1 MSQFKQKEVSTPKIQ
16 NTSVAEYPK
25 FISNSPCAEDLF
37 EGKAHQKIAQNIAN
51 ILENN
56 RDCHIIGIEGEW
68 GSGKSNLV
76 KLVEKAIRQIV
87 LESKSKPKYHF
98 FLYDAWGFQNDF
110 QRRSILENLTVY
122 LVDNE
127 KLLDSGKWNGKLL
140 KLLSRKR
147 NVGSKVVKEL
157 NALSKIGSVTALLF
171 PVYIAIY
178 NLIPENWKKIRFLYL
193 AVIFIASLAF
203 IIILQISDMKKY
215 GQTISF
221 ANILHDLFYS
231 FLDYTENKDN
241 VEQAIK
247 YETIYESEPSSRDFK
262 NWMQEIDKDLSNKHK
277 LIIIFD
283 NMDRLPAKK
292 VQELWSAINSFFSE
306 QIYDNIKVII
316 PFDRN
321 HIRSAFK
328 GENIEKICDPN
339 SEDNFY
345 GDDFIDKTFNIVFR
359 VSPPT
364 MTNWQKYFTD
374 KWHEAFG
381 TDVDGSVLQIYD
393 LLSKNQTPRK
403 IIAFINEFVEI
414 KLLFE
419 TSIPDKYIA
428 LFIFGKA
435 EIQKNPSTE
444 ILSPSYLGAL
454 DFLYKDDEQLPKYIS
469 ALYYQLSPENALDI
483 IYTEKIKKALD
494 NKNSDE
500 ILGIKKL
507 SIFYNL
513 LRNAI
518 TRMSNIPNAIIALNE
533 CFGEETDAEQ
543 QQIWDCFYKKATK
556 AEDSLQEYQ
565 KVLVQKISQKD
576 SYLKKIIHDFYST
589 QNFST
594 IEYYKSIKELSD
606 LPGIDLG
613 KYLYEKEVEPQDY
626 IAFVEEAKDSYE
638 NFKIKCSSQKLDD
651 YLSTLTIEQLKSL
664 SALQFAKYQYDDL
677 PKYMDSLKKLV
688 DQNSADKQN
697 MAILFERLKEI
708 QRPIEKKIPDN
719 ILYSL
724 FQKAKP
730 EENFYYD
737 LICMRFARGTSLSSS
752 NDSLFNSVF
761 NSQDEEII
769 ARVSERLEYYATYG
783 EILINLK
790 IMGRYP
796 LYKACAKELTEKRF
810 GQSTASIAEL
820 LKNYKDIK
828 TNLDIN
834 ADILIN
840 RFNGWAKFAQTE
852 VTLDNISKI
861 PVDFFEDA
869 KTIKNNLTSHCKKIA
884 DEYLAQERTVDE
896 WKDIL
901 RGEKYECKLLLAVEA
916 RNESCFR
923 AFKRLLTEYAENPA
937 VPLSKDLC
945 QKIIDLALKNDRQL
959 KVAFNDV
966 RDVFCAG
973 RGTMTPELFSFFG
986 DWLFSYADLDRKEI
1000 ARTIFT
1006 PQVLDNSG
1014 NIEFILSHQ
1023 EKMIKIIEVSDEE
1036 GIDFKNTFS
1045 DIVKRKYADNQ
1056 EVIKFAESIG
1066 ITIQSIENEAEDA

>member
-1 MSQFKQKEVSTPKIQ
+1 MNQFKQEEVGILKIQ

-37 EGKAHQKIAQNIAN
+37 EGKAHQNIAQSIAN
-51 ILENN
+51 ILKNN
-56 RDCHIIGIEGEW
+56 KDCHIIGIEGEW

-76 KLVEKAIRQIV
+76 KLVEKDIEQTI
-87 LESKSKPKYHF
+87 SKDKQKYHF

-110 QRRSILENLTVY
+110 QRRSILENLTTY

-127 KLLDSGKWNGKLL
+127 NLLDSRKWNGKLL

-147 NVGSKVVKEL
+147 NIGSKVVKEL
-157 NALSKIGSVTALLF
+157 NALSKVGSVTALLS

-178 NLIPENWKKIRFLYL
+178 NFIPESWGNFISVGISTILIVL
-193 AVIFIASLAF
+193 VVIF
-203 IIILQISDMKKY
+203 QRRDMEKY

-221 ANILHDLFYS
+221 TNFFRDLFYS

-283 NMDRLPAKK
+283 NMDRLSEKK

-306 QIYDNIKVII
+306 HTYNNIKVLI

-328 GENIEKICDPN
+328 GENIEEPHCMY
-339 SEDNFY
+339 Y
-345 GDDFIDKTFNIVFR
+345 GDDFIDKTFNVVFR

-381 TDVDGSVLQIYD
+381 TNVDNSVLQIYD

-419 TSIPDKYIA
+419 NSIPDKYIA
-428 LFIFGKA
+428 LFIFGKT

-444 ILSPSYLGAL
+444 ILNPSYLWAL

-483 IYTEKIKKALD
+483 IYSEKIKEALD
-494 NKNSDE
+494 NKNADE

-513 LRNAI
+513 LQNAI
-518 TRMSNIPNAIIALNE
+518 TRISNIPNAIMALDK
-533 CFGEETDAEQ
+533 CFSEETDAEQ
-543 QQIWDCFYKKATK
+543 QRIWDCVYKKVTK

-565 KVLVQKISQKD
+565 KVLVQKISYKN
-576 SYLKKIIHDFYST
+576 SYLEKIIHDFYST

-594 IEYYKSIKELSD
+594 IEYYKSIKKLSD
-606 LPGIDLG
+606 LPGIDLD

-638 NFKIKCSSQKLDD
+638 NFKIKCPSKMLDD
-651 YLSTLTIEQLKSL
+651 YLSTLNIEQLRSL
-664 SALQFAKYQYDDL
+664 SALQFVKYQYAGL

-688 DQNSADKQN
+688 DQNTVDKQN

-719 ILYSL
+719 ILYFL
-724 FQKAKP
+724 FQKSKP
-730 EENFYYD
+730 EEDFYYD

-752 NDSLFNSVF
+752 NDSLFNSAF
-761 NSQDEEII
+761 NNQDEETVTKI
-769 ARVSERLEYYATYG
+769 SERLEYYATYG
-783 EILINLK
+783 NILINLK
-790 IMGRYP
+790 TMAKYP
-796 LYKACAKELTEKRF
+796 LYKTCAKKLTEEKF
-810 GQSTASIAEL
+810 GQSTANIEEL
-820 LKNYKDIK
+820 LKNYRDIK

-840 RFNGWAKFAQTE
+840 RFNGWAKFAKTD
-852 VTLDNISKI
+852 VTIDNISQV

-869 KTIKNNLTSHCKKIA
+869 KTIKNDLTSHCKKIA
-884 DEYLAQERTVDE
+884 NEYLAQKQNDDE
-896 WKDIL
+896 WKEIL
-901 RGEKYECKLLLAVEA
+901 HGEKYECKLLLAVEA
-916 RNESCFR
+916 KNESCFN
-923 AFKRLLTEYAENPA
+923 AFKTLLTEYAENSA
-937 VPLSKDLC
+937 IPLSKDLC
-945 QKIIDLALKNDRQL
+945 QKIIDLALKNDHQL
-959 KVAFNDV
+959 KVTFNAV

-973 RGTMTPELFSFFG
+973 RGKMTPALFSFFI
-986 DWLFSYADLDRKEI
+986 DWIFSYADLNRKEI

-1006 PQVLDNSG
+1006 PQVLDNAD
-1014 NIEFILSHQ
+1014 NIEFILSHR
-1023 EKMIKIIEVSDEE
+1023 EKMIKVIVASGEE

-1045 DIVKRKYADNQ
+1045 DIVKRKYEDNQ

-1066 ITIQSIENEAEDA
+1066 IIMQNNENGTENS

>member
-147 NVGSKVVKEL
+147 NIGSKVVKEL
-157 NALSKIGSVTALLF
+157 NALSKIGSVTALLS
-171 PVYIAIY
+171 PIYIAIY
-178 NLIPENWKKIRFLYL
+178 NFIPKSWGKFISLGISVILIFLV
-193 AVIFIASLAF
+193 VIF
-203 IIILQISDMKKY
+203 QRRDMKKY
-215 GQTISF
+215 GQKISVT
-221 ANILHDLFYS
+221 NILHDLFYS

-306 QIYDNIKVII
+306 HTYDNIKVVI

-321 HIRSAFK
+321 HIRNAFK
-328 GENIEKICDPN
+328 GENIEKGHDKN
-339 SEDNFY
+339 TDDDFY
-345 GDDFIDKTFNIVFR
+345 GDDFIDKTFNVVFR

-381 TDVDGSVLQIYD
+381 TNVDSSVLQIYD

-414 KLLFE
+414 KLLFKN
-419 TSIPDKYIA
+419 SIPDKYIA

-483 IYTEKIKKALD
+483 IYTEKIKEALD
-494 NKNSDE
+494 NKNADE

-513 LRNAI
+513 LQNAI
-518 TRMSNIPNAIIALNE
+518 TRISNIPNAIMALDK
-533 CFGEETDAEQ
+533 CFSEETDAEQ
-543 QQIWDCFYKKATK
+543 QRIWDCVYKKVTK

-565 KVLVQKISQKD
+565 KVLVQKISYKN
-576 SYLKKIIHDFYST
+576 SYLEKIIHDFYST
-589 QNFST
+589 QNFSI
-594 IEYYKSIKELSD
+594 IEYYKSIKKLSD

-613 KYLYEKEVEPQDY
+613 KYLCEKEVEPQDY

-638 NFKIKCSSQKLDD
+638 NFKIKCPSQMLDD
-651 YLSTLTIEQLKSL
+651 YLSTLNIEQLKSL
-664 SALQFAKYQYDDL
+664 SALQFVKYQYAGL

-688 DQNSADKQN
+688 DQNTADKQN

-737 LICMRFARGTSLSSS
+737 LICMRMSRTTFSI
-752 NDSLFNSVF
+752 NDSLFNSIF
-761 NSQDEEII
+761 NSQDEETI

-796 LYKACAKELTEKRF
+796 LYKTCAKELTEKRF

-834 ADILIN
+834 ADMLIN
-840 RFNGWAKFAQTE
+840 RFNDWAKFAQTE

-945 QKIIDLALKNDRQL
+945 PKIINLALKNDRQL
-959 KVAFNDV
+959 KATFNDV

-1006 PQVLDNSG
+1006 PQVLDNAD
-1014 NIEFILSHQ
+1014 NIEFILSHR
-1023 EKMIKIIEVSDEE
+1023 EKMIKIIEASDEE

-1056 EVIKFAESIG
+1056 EVIKFAENIG
-1066 ITIQSIENEAEDA
+1066 ITIQSIENEAEDS

>member
-1 MSQFKQKEVSTPKIQ
+1 MRQSNQKEVSIPKTQ
-16 NTSVAEYPK
+16 NTSVVEYPK

-37 EGKAHQKIAQNIAN
+37 EGKAHQKIAQNITN

-76 KLVEKAIRQIV
+76 KLVEKEITQNG
-87 LESKSKPKYHF
+87 SKSKNKQQYHF

-110 QRRSILENLTVY
+110 QRRSVLENLTAY

-127 KLLDSGKWNGKLL
+127 RLLDSGKWNGKLL
-140 KLLSRKR
+140 KLLSKKR
-147 NVGSKVVKEL
+147 NIGSKIVKEL
-157 NALSKIGSVTALLF
+157 NALSKVGSVTALLS

-178 NLIPENWKKIRFLYL
+178 NFIPESWQKIRFLYL
-193 AVIFIASLAF
+193 AIIFIASFVF
-203 IIILQISDMKKY
+203 IIALQIRDMKKY
-215 GQTISF
+215 GQEITFTSF
-221 ANILHDLFYS
+221 FHDLCYS
-231 FLDYTENKDN
+231 FLDYTENKN
-241 VEQAIK
+241 NIEQAIK

-262 NWMQEIDKDLSNKHK
+262 NWMQEIDKDLSNEHK

-283 NMDRLPAKK
+283 NMDRLPTKK
-292 VQELWSAINSFFSE
+292 VQKLWSAINSFFSE
-306 QIYDNIKVII
+306 LVYDNIKVVI

-328 GENIEKICDPN
+328 GENIENGLGIY
-339 SEDNFY
+339 Y
-345 GDDFIDKTFNIVFR
+345 GDDFIDKTFNVIFR

-364 MTNWQKYFTD
+364 MTNWQKYFTG

-381 TDVDGSVLQIYD
+381 ANVDNSVLQIYD

-419 TSIPDKYIA
+419 NSIPDKYIA
-428 LFIFGKA
+428 LFIFGKT

-444 ILSPSYLGAL
+444 ILNPSYLGAL

-483 IYTEKIKKALD
+483 IYSEKIKEALD
-494 NKNSDE
+494 NKNADE
-500 ILGIKKL
+500 ILGIRKL

-513 LRNAI
+513 LQNAI
-518 TRMSNIPNAIIALNE
+518 TRISNIPNAIMALDE
-533 CFGEETDAEQ
+533 CFSEETDAEQ
-543 QQIWDCFYKKATK
+543 QQIWDCVYKKVTK

-565 KVLVQKISQKD
+565 KVLVQKISHKN
-576 SYLKKIIHDFYST
+576 SYLEKIVHDFYST

-594 IEYYKSIKELSD
+594 IDYYKSIKELSD
-606 LPGIDLG
+606 LLDIDLG
-613 KYLYEKEVEPQDY
+613 EYLYEKEVEPQDY
-626 IAFVEEAKDSYE
+626 IAFVEEAKASYK
-638 NFKIKCSSQKLDD
+638 NFKIKCSMEKLDY
-651 YLSTLTIEQLKSL
+651 YLSTLSIEQLKNL
-664 SALQFAKYQYDDL
+664 SALQFFKDYDDL

-708 QRPIEKKIPDN
+708 QRPIEKKISDN

-724 FQKAKP
+724 FQKSKP

-761 NSQDEEII
+761 NNQDEETVTKI
-769 ARVSERLEYYATYG
+769 SERLEYYITYG
-783 EILINLK
+783 DILINLK
-790 IMGRYP
+790 AMTKHP
-796 LYKACAKELTEKRF
+796 LYKACAKKLTEKKF
-810 GQSTASIAEL
+810 DQSTANIEKL

-840 RFNGWAKFAQTE
+840 RFNDWAESAKTD
-852 VTLDNISKI
+852 VTLDNIFQI
-861 PVDFFEDA
+861 PIDFFEDSKA
-869 KTIKNNLTSHCKKIA
+869 TENDLTSHCKKIA
-884 DEYLAQERTVDE
+884 HEYLAQKQNDE
-896 WKDIL
+896 WKEIL
-901 RGEKYECKLLLAVEA
+901 RNEKYECKLLLAVEA
-916 RNESCFR
+916 RNESCFN
-923 AFKRLLTEYAENPA
+923 AFKMLLTEYAENPA
-937 VPLSKDLC
+937 VPLSKDSC
-945 QKIIDLALKNDRQL
+945 QKIMDLALKNERQL
-959 KVAFNDV
+959 KATFNDV
-966 RDVFCAG
+966 RDIFCTG
-973 RGTMTPELFSFFG
+973 RGKMTPELFSFFS

-1006 PQVLDNSG
+1006 PQVLDNAD
-1014 NIEFILSHQ
+1014 NIGFILSHQ
-1023 EKMIKIIEVSDEE
+1023 EKMIKIIEVSAEE

-1045 DIVKRKYADNQ
+1045 DIVKRKYANNQ
-1056 EVIKFAESIG
+1056 EIIKFAESIG
-1066 ITIQSIENEAEDA
+1066 ISI